1 MHPLSY
7 WSPLITASKFE
18 IHLLSGLAPI
28 LKENS
33 KKTHRSLENKK
44 ANLIPC
50 LNSYWNKCWKQ
61 KKSQKKQ
68 TLGCIRS
75 TCTEERDYLVKLLI
89 FPTHFLFHSSDK
101 PNVSDLPRGRLDL
114 LQRDPAGIKPPI
126 GIDFKTKQK
135 KNPFLLL
142 VSCFKPNFCQ
152 NRHIASLVFLPHT
165 HTGKCNSVP
174 RAFSIDRSIY
184 LAECA
189 E

>member
-1 MHPLSY
+1 M
-7 WSPLITASKFE
+7 
-18 IHLLSGLAPI
+18 
-28 LKENS
+28 LKT
-33 KKTHRSLENKK
+33 KV
-44 ANLIPC
+44 
-50 LNSYWNKCWKQ
+50 
-61 KKSQKKQ
+61 KSQKKQ

-165 HTGKCNSVP
+165 HTGKCYSVP

-184 LAECA
+184 LADTI
-189 E
+189 